1 MDVSGDWARII
12 NGKAQFRGLDGTWT
26 DVAIPEHSESLSYVQ
41 RAVDDPQV
49 DALVAFQ
56 AQGGKLN
63 NEQLSFFSNPLLGLD
78 SFGQGKIRSWGNVDL
93 YDDVFSAQQ
102 AGALAQRGGTQ
113 FLTSDDLHRG
123 LAFNE
128 SESPA
133 AQAARNKS
141 DGFGD
146 LLKVAGI
153 ALAVYTGGT
162 SLLESFGAES
172 AGYLGA
178 VDANAGLIAA
188 SSAPTFDTFAANY
201 FSPGGSDLLSA
212 FSGNFQ
218 SVDSLVNA
226 AVASGGNALPSA
238 IVPDLVLAEA
248 ATGSGLTV
256 SQALKFVDTAKTAVS
271 TVQQVQKLA
280 GGATTSGLAAAS
292 YRGGAVPSGLS
303 GTMPTPAQIA
313 LMAPGTAKPS
323 ATETVTQAAQ
333 QSAFD
338 SQTVLFVGAIC
349 VGLYLFWSKKHG

>member
-1 MDVSGDWARII
+1 MDLSGDWARVQ
-12 NGKAQFRGLDGTWT
+12 NGKAQFRGFDGVWL
-26 DVAIPEHSESLSYVQ
+26 DVATPEHAESLSYVQ
-41 RAVDDPQV
+41 SAVDNPQV
-49 DALVAFQ
+49 DELVAFR
-56 AQGGKLN
+56 AQGGTLN
-63 NEQLSFFSNPLLGLD
+63 NEQAAFFSNPLIGLD
-78 SFGQGKIRSWGNVDL
+78 SFGQGQMRSWGAINLFDNTL
-93 YDDVFSAQQ
+93 SAQQ
-102 AGALAQRGGTQ
+102 SGVLAERGGTQ
-113 FLTSDDLHRG
+113 FLSASDLQAG
-123 LAFNE
+123 LAFNQA
-128 SESPA
+128 ESPA
-133 AQAARNKS
+133 AQSARDDS
-141 DGFGD
+141 GGGFGAF
-146 LLKVAGI
+146 LAIAAAVA
-153 ALAVYTGGT
+153 AAYFSGGT
-162 SLLESFGAES
+162 SLAAEGALAES
-172 AGYLGA
+172 AIAGE
-178 VDANAGLIAA
+178 GLIAA

-280 GGATTSGLAAAS
+280 GGATTSGLATAS